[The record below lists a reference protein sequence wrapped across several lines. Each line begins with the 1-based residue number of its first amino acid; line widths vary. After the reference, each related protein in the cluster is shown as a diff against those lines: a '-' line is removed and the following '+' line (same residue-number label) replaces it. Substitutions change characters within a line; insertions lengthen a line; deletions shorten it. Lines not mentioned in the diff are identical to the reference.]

1 MTPTEQ
7 DKRIGGEM
15 NDIIKT
21 RLNEV
26 TSDIRKIN
34 DYLSLK
40 LNYKSRVSLNILKDI
55 LVDAQADLK
64 EVLNSQKQDNIVIRS
79 NS

>member
-1 MTPTEQ
+1 
-7 DKRIGGEM
+7 M
-15 NDIIKT
+15 NDIIRT

-26 TSDIRKIN
+26 IGDIKKVN

-40 LNYKSRVSLNILKDI
+40 LNHKSRISLNTLKDI

-64 EVLNSQKQDNIVIRS
+64 QVLDSQK
-79 NS
+79 

>member
-1 MTPTEQ
+1 
-7 DKRIGGEM
+7 M
-15 NDIIKT
+15 NDIITT

-26 TSDIRKIN
+26 TSDIRKVN

-40 LNYKSRVSLNILKDI
+40 LNHKSRVSLNTLRDI

-64 EVLNSQKQDNIVIRS
+64 QVLDSQK
-79 NS
+79 

>member
-1 MTPTEQ
+1 
-7 DKRIGGEM
+7 M
-15 NDIIKT
+15 NDIIRT

-26 TSDIRKIN
+26 IGDIKKVN

-40 LNYKSRVSLNILKDI
+40 LNHKSRASLNTLKDI

-64 EVLNSQKQDNIVIRS
+64 QVLDSQK
-79 NS
+79 